1 MLKPIDTSKCTT
13 AALRVMGYLPPEQP
27 KSVGTGWVAAINTQ
41 CDKPLILEM
50 ENGTLFKLGGL
61 SDSQLSQLP
70 LLQEEIIGQK
80 VAFKFSGKF
89 NDLDQP
95 INPVFNTLL
104 LNLSHGGVQ

>member
-1 MLKPIDTSKCTT
+1 MLKLIDTSKHT
-13 AALRVMGYLPPEQP
+13 ATALRVMGYLPPEP
-27 KSVGTGWVAAINTQ
+27 LKSIGTGWIAAINTQ

-61 SDSQLSQLP
+61 TDSQKSQLP
-70 LLQEEIIGQK
+70 MLQEEIIGQK
-80 VAFKFSGKF
+80 VSFKFSGKF